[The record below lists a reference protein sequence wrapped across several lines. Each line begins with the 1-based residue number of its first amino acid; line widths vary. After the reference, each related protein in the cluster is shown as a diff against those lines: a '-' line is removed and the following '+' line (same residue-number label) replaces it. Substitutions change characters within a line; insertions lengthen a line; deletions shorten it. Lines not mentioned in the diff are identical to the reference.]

1 MNDEILGCLFG
12 GAVGDA
18 SGAPLEFY
26 GSEMTDDA
34 VSEAMGMSGGGA
46 LNIGVGRLTD
56 DSELAISLMSSLV
69 LHAPEEGFPADTVA
83 LSYIAWFESRPFD
96 IGNTC
101 RMAMNLTLSG
111 RDDEHP
117 AQQMMLQ
124 SKQYSM
130 DSEANGSLM
139 RCAAIGVWA
148 RHLSNDVIAD
158 YAKQDALLSHPNE
171 VCQDVNAVF
180 CILIAYL
187 IKNPRDFK
195 GATKLLDQPNCG
207 LKDELHESVKSWIE
221 SSKMKDISALDCS
234 VFIGH
239 VKHAFILT
247 LFFLRNNFD
256 YEKAIFMTLKKGGD
270 TDTNAA
276 IVGNLIGCLKG
287 YVSIPEYMVQ
297 PVLAFDCST
306 HVDTDNSPGYNR
318 PERYRSK
325 HITDF
330 SSKLSAR
337 EVKIMGS
344 IPSDVTLLPSTE
356 LPELKSV
363 S

>member
-1 MNDEILGCLFG
+1 MNDEIIGCLIG

-26 GSEMTDDA
+26 RSEITDET
-34 VSEAMGMSGGGA
+34 VYGAMRMPGGGA
-46 LNIGVGRLTD
+46 LKVGAGQLTD
-56 DSELAISLMSSLV
+56 DSELAISLMSNLV
-69 LHAPEEGFPADTVA
+69 LHTPEESFPADTVA
-83 LSYIAWFESRPFD
+83 LSYIAWFQSRPFD

-101 RMAMNLTLSG
+101 RNAMRLTLSG

-117 AQQMMLQ
+117 AQQMILL
-124 SKQYSM
+124 SKQKNM
-130 DSEANGSLM
+130 DSESNGSLM

-148 RHLSNDVIAD
+148 RHLSNDIIAD
-158 YAKQDALLSHPNE
+158 YARQDASLSHPNE

-195 GATKLLDQPNCG
+195 GATMLLDEPNCG
-207 LKDELHESVKSWIE
+207 LKDELHETVKSWIE
-221 SSKMKDISALDCS
+221 SSKMKDISALNCALNM
-234 VFIGH
+234 GH
-239 VKHAFILT
+239 VKYAFILM
-247 LFFLRNNFD
+247 LFFLRNDFD
-256 YEKAIFMTLKKGGD
+256 YETAIFQTLKKGGD

-287 YVSIPEYMVQ
+287 YGSIPEYMVL

-306 HVDTDNSPGYNR
+306 HVETDNSPGYNR
-318 PERYRSK
+318 PERYRSV

-330 SSKLSAR
+330 SSKFSA
-337 EVKIMGS
+337 I
-344 IPSDVTLLPSTE
+344 
-356 LPELKSV
+356 
-363 S
+363 